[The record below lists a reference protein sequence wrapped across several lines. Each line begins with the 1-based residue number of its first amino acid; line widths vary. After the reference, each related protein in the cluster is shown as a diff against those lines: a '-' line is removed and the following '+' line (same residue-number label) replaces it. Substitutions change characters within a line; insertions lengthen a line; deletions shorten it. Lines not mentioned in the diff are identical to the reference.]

1 MKRVPFFDNPVLRG
15 QLPTWRARLVLIL
28 LFGGFTVL
36 AGRALFLQGLS
47 TEFLQQQGERRYE
60 RTLTLSAT
68 RGKIMDRNGAVLASS
83 VPARAIWAIPEDV
96 KQSTPAQLDALAKL
110 LEMPAADLRHRV
122 DEDKN
127 FVYLKRQVSME
138 AADKIKQLG
147 LPGVHQQPE
156 TRRYYPDGDVMA
168 HVVGFNSV
176 EDQGQEG
183 VELTFNQ
190 QLSGRPGSRRVI
202 KDRLGR
208 VIEDVQAVTLP
219 VDGRDLRLSIDTRLQ
234 YLVFKELKDAMDK
247 HQAKGAT
254 AVVLD
259 VHTGEILALAN
270 VPTFDPNKRET
281 FQGAKLRNQAITDTF
296 EPGSIMKP
304 FTAALALDLGRITPN
319 TLFETGNGRFV
330 YQGSTISDVSRNGT
344 LDVAGV
350 LRKSSNIGMTLIS
363 ESWNP
368 RDVEPLHGTGPGAG
382 PQVGFPARRPD
393 ACVLG
398 ALAPDREATMAYG
411 YGLSVS
417 LLQVARAYTVF
428 ARNGDMVSMTLVKR
442 DSDPTSVRIYAQDHR
457 AGARHAEAAAGPRA
471 PRPRKCAATAW
482 RARAARRAR
491 SSTASTACSATAVP
505 MSVSR
510 RCPIPRSS
518 WPCPSMSRRSAAI
531 TAALSPRLC
540 SPALSAGVCSYGG
553 ASRRALRIHDCCW
566 FEGARQMNAK
576 GFQSNSQA
584 ATVEQ
589 TVAWLHE
596 RVSLTAHLK
605 LDSREIEPGDVFVA
619 CAGLSSD
626 GRFYIERAVAQG
638 ARAVLC
644 EAPVDDAML
653 AQAGQVPL
661 LQVTGLRG
669 LLGGLGDTWYDRP
682 SAELAVVAVTGTNG
696 KTSSVQ
702 WIAHA
707 LSRNDKACGTIGT
720 LGRCCPTVRHWVAA

>member
-15 QLPTWRARLVLIL
+15 RLPTWRARLVLIL

-363 ESWNP
+363 EVGIP
-368 RDVEPLHGTGPGAG
+368 RDVEPLHGTGPGPGPAG
-382 PQVGFPARRPD
+382 RLSRRGARTPAS
-393 ACVLG
+393 LG
-398 ALAPDREATMAYG
+398 ALAPDREG
-411 YGLSVS
+411 HHGLW
-417 LLQVARAYTVF
+417 LW
-428 ARNGDMVSMTLVKR
+428 
-442 DSDPTSVRIYAQDHR
+442 PVRV
-457 AGARHAEAAAGPRA
+457 AAAGGARLYRVRPQRRHGVDDAGQARQRSHQRAHLHAKTTALVRGMLKPRPAPKA
-471 PRPRKCAATAW
+471 PRPRKCVAIAW
-482 RARAARRAR
+482 LARAARRAR
-491 SSTASTACSATAVP
+491 SSTASTACSATAAR
-505 MSVSR
+505 MSVSL

-518 WPCPSMSRRSAAI
+518 WPCPSMSRRSAAT
-531 TAALSPRLC
+531 TAAPSPHLC
-540 SPALSAGVCSYGG
+540 SPALSAGVCSLWG
-553 ASRRALRIHDCCW
+553 C
-566 FEGARQMNAK
+566 
-576 GFQSNSQA
+576 
-584 ATVEQ
+584 
-589 TVAWLHE
+589 
-596 RVSLTAHLK
+596 
-605 LDSREIEPGDVFVA
+605 
-619 CAGLSSD
+619 
-626 GRFYIERAVAQG
+626 
-638 ARAVLC
+638 
-644 EAPVDDAML
+644 
-653 AQAGQVPL
+653 VP
-661 LQVTGLRG
+661 T
-669 LLGGLGDTWYDRP
+669 RP
-682 SAELAVVAVTGTNG
+682 SNPRLLLV
-696 KTSSVQ
+696 
-702 WIAHA
+702 
-707 LSRNDKACGTIGT
+707 
-720 LGRCCPTVRHWVAA
+720 